1 MSHITLG
8 QRYTIEVMLQ
18 RGYKQIDISRSIGKD
33 KSVISREIKRNCDNR
48 SSNYRSEL
56 AQKKYDQRQGNKP
69 KQIKF
74 TEEVRCYV
82 EQKLKEKWSPEQ
94 ISKTVTQVDLVM
106 VSHERIYQHI
116 IQDKK
121 IKGTLWTN
129 LRRKKKYRKRC
140 VTEDRRGKLANTKNI
155 RDRPPEV
162 DQRSRYGDYE
172 VDLILGAN
180 HKGAILTLNDRK
192 TGIVK
197 MRLLKSKNAKMV
209 SKQIVK
215 ALKAERGKIHTITS
229 DNGKEFSE
237 HEYISKSLGIEFYF
251 ADPYSSWQRGSN
263 ENINGLVRQY
273 FPKKTNFGQLSWR
286 DIKYAETQLNN
297 RPRKRYGFKSPKEEF
312 NLLTKVAFAA

>member
-1 MSHITLG
+1 MSHITLA

-18 RGYKQIDISRSIGKD
+18 RGYKQIDISRAIGKD
-33 KSVISREIKRNCDNR
+33 KSVVSREIKRNCDKR

-56 AQKKYDQRQGNKP
+56 AQKKYSQRQENKP
-69 KQIKF
+69 KRIKF
-74 TEEVRCYV
+74 TEEVQNYV

-94 ISKTVTQVDLVM
+94 ISKTIIEGGLEM

-121 IKGTLWTN
+121 KKGMLWTN

-140 VTEDRRGKLANTKNI
+140 VTEDRRGKLAYTKNI
-155 RDRPPEV
+155 KHRPPEV

-192 TGIVK
+192 TGVVK

-215 ALKAERGKIHTITS
+215 ALKGERGKIHTITS
-229 DNGKEFSE
+229 DNGKKFSE
-237 HEYISKSLGIEFYF
+237 HEYISKRLGIEFYF

-263 ENINGLVRQY
+263 ENLNGLVRQY
-273 FPKKTNFGQLSWR
+273 FPKKTNFEKLSWR
-286 DIKYAETQLNN
+286 DIKYVENQLNN
-297 RPRKRYGFKSPKEEF
+297 RPRKRYGFKTPKEEF